1 MLFSSDLRVI
11 NLVMALYLTVF
22 QFNRWFSF
30 ANSIFCLLN
39 SVIYHF
45 ILHHRYPCFIQE
57 KRQPTPAELRAL
69 EAEKRA
75 QMRQARMKA
84 LEEDAMKAQ
93 VVIAQVKALSSSSL
107 EGSSVSDTDRPSEN
121 SLFS

>member
-1 MLFSSDLRVI
+1 MVTFNCDIFASIYLIIQYLVSS
-11 NLVMALYLTVF
+11 
-22 QFNRWFSF
+22 
-30 ANSIFCLLN
+30 SILSRL
-39 SVIYHF
+39 
-45 ILHHRYPCFIQE
+45 QE
-57 KRQPTPAELRAL
+57 KRQPTPAELRAI

-75 QMRQARMKA
+75 AMRQARMKA

-107 EGSSVSDTDRPSEN
+107 EGSSISDTDRPSEN